1 MKSVSLDEF
10 RLVFFNP
17 FSYGT
22 LLGTLIMSSGE
33 LKIMQVV
40 QITLSPISLAKFIK
54 PTLNDDFVFMS
65 FTTNKFYTIDP
76 LSIEVTNNVK
86 KQALIHRHN

>member
-1 MKSVSLDEF
+1 VTVDIF
-10 RLVFFNP
+10 RLVFYNTV
-17 FSYGT
+17 SSAT
-22 LLGTLIMSSGE
+22 LLGTLVMSTRE

-65 FTTNKFYTIDP
+65 FTTTKFYTINP
-76 LSIEVTNNVK
+76 LSV
-86 KQALIHRHN
+86 